1 MNRTSAVPLTQL
13 FKFLFIFFKYL
24 VSRLFFFGYIKIIY
38 IFFFFSGS
46 TPLDDAKK
54 RGATLAV
61 ELLERLLKESRIRDV
76 GNEDGK

>member
-1 MNRTSAVPLTQL
+1 M
-13 FKFLFIFFKYL
+13 KYFCT
-24 VSRLFFFGYIKIIY
+24 RKGIILNC
-38 IFFFFSGS
+38 IDRWGS